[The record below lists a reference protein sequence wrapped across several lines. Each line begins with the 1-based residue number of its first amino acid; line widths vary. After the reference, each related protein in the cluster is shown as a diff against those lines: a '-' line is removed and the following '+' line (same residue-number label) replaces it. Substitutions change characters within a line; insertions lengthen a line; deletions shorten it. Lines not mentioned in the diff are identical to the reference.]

1 MARIVNQ
8 AAHAQ
13 RREEF
18 INAAQRLI
26 QTKGYEQMSIGDV
39 LAELNSSRGAFYHY
53 FDSRQAL
60 LEAVVDQTAQT
71 IATTLST
78 AVDLPG
84 LTAPEKL
91 RRFFAALAGW
101 KLSQRDLLVAM
112 LRVWQSDDNA
122 IVRQKTRAKIV
133 DYNAPA
139 LARIIDHGVRDG
151 AFTAAYPAQCARVIL
166 ALVQDLNDE
175 LAELFLA
182 SELSDNDWHTI
193 EHTVASYTDAVQ
205 RVLGVPVDTV
215 VLIQPQMLRSWFRP
229 RHTQPGQGTVTA

>member
-1 MARIVNQ
+1 VARIVNQ
-8 AAHAQ
+8 AAHAR

-18 INAAQRLI
+18 IDVAQRLI

-60 LEAVVDQTAQT
+60 LEAVVDRTAQT
-71 IATTLST
+71 IAATLSA

-84 LTAPEKL
+84 LTAPDKL
-91 RRFFAALAGW
+91 RRYFGAPAGW
-101 KLSQRDLLVAM
+101 KLSRRDLLLAM

-133 DYNAPA
+133 DYNSPA

-182 SELSDNDWHTI
+182 GELRDNDWQTI
-193 EHTVASYTDAVQ
+193 EHTIASYTDAVQ
-205 RVLGVPVDTV
+205 RVLGAPVDSV
-215 VLIQPQMLRSWFRP
+215 VLVQPQMLRSWFRP
-229 RHTQPGQGTVTA
+229 RRTPQGKEP